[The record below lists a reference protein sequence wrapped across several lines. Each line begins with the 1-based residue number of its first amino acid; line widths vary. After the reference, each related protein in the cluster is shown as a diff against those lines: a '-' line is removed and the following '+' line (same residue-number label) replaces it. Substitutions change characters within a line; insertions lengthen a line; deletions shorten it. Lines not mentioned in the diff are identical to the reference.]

1 MARPGFKPAAIR
13 LEADRVSHY
22 SMAKLWEI
30 EQIFEYLNQLHKMY
44 VI

>member
-1 MARPGFKPAAIR
+1 MARPGFEPAAIR
-13 LEADRVSHY
+13 LEADRVSHH
-22 SMAKLWEI
+22 SMAQLWDT